1 MTPLTEC
8 RESVGDL
15 PLDCDSAAA
24 EKDIKGT
31 EAEMVEAGA
40 VVEEVVAAGETRRGV
55 WLT

>member
-8 RESVGDL
+8 RESVGNR

-24 EKDIKGT
+24 ENEIKGT
-31 EAEMVEAGA
+31 EAEMVEAAAGVEA
-40 VVEEVVAAGETRRGV
+40 VAGETRRGG

>member
-8 RESVGDL
+8 RESVGDR

-24 EKDIKGT
+24 ENEIKGT
-31 EAEMVEAGA
+31 EAEIVEAAA
-40 VVEEVVAAGETRRGV
+40 VVEEVEVAGETRRGG